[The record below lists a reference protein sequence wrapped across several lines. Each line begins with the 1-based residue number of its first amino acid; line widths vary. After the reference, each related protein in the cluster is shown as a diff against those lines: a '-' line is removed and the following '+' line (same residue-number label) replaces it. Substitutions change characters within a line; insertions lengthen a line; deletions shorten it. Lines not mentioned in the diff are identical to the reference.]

1 MHICPLTS
9 ALLPAGR
16 AAFSHKK
23 NKPYLPVGFPQAKA
37 AKKVASL
44 TAFIYITIHIVSCS
58 YTPPSQRYTQLSLC
72 INMKEKKMFI

>member
-1 MHICPLTS
+1 MWTQGLSLLGIITLLFCYADMHICPLTS

-37 AKKVASL
+37 AKKSGL
-44 TAFIYITIHIVSCS
+44 FDSIYLYNYS
-58 YTPPSQRYTQLSLC
+58 YC
-72 INMKEKKMFI
+72 